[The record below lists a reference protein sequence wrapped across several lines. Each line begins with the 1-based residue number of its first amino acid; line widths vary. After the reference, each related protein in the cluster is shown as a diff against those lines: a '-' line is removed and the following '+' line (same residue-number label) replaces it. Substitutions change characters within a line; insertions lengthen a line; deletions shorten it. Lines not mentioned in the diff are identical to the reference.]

1 MTAYTDEDFLATVVG
16 DYIGAGLAR
25 REAAVVVATPAH
37 TKAFLARLDSR
48 GVDVDAALRRRQLH
62 CLDAA
67 DALAQCMG
75 AGAPDRSAFD
85 ALIGEALVH
94 VRTGGHAC
102 VRLYGEMVELAS
114 ASDREAML
122 QLERVWGEILADRR
136 LSLLCAYRLSPRDE
150 RVTDLLGHIAR
161 CHDDVDV
168 PPVFALRE
176 LPTLTVLSARRTAS
190 RSRRTR

>member
-1 MTAYTDEDFLATVVG
+1 MTAYTDEDFLPTVVG
-16 DYIGAGLAR
+16 DYVAAGLAR
-25 REAAVVVATPAH
+25 RDAAVVVATPAH

-67 DALAQCMG
+67 DALVQCMG
-75 AGAPDRSAFD
+75 AGAADSAAFD
-85 ALIGEALVH
+85 ALIGEAIAH
-94 VRTGGHAC
+94 VRAGGHVS
-102 VRLYGEMVELAS
+102 VRLYGEMVEPPW

-150 RVTDLLGHIAR
+150 RVTDLLGQIGR
-161 CHDDVDV
+161 HDDVAR

-176 LPTLTVLSARRTAS
+176 LPPLTVLSARRTAS